1 MKRTYIGVKSGIMWT
16 FTESLADLDFADDIS
31 LLAHSHR
38 DIKERRSVEREM
50 KAIGWSWGQVANLAA
65 DRPRR
70 RSSVSAL
77 CASMHEED

>member
-38 DIKERRSVEREM
+38 DIQSKTEKLVR
-50 KAIGWSWGQVANLAA
+50 NAA
-65 DRPRR
+65 KFGLHVNKDKNQKQCETTVKQQTQ
-70 RSSVSAL
+70 SNS
-77 CASMHEED
+77 ENKT